1 MPSEDRRIMF
11 TFDEAYKAI
20 FSLCIQKNIKKP
32 PAGVIVKID
41 KDAEDENII
50 YIYVTNETEWK
61 GQRKIEYSRDFMA
74 ASLMLFCRGCGI
86 PIPRMARKS
95 VVLGQK
101 NIILRVEISGD

>member
-20 FSLCIQKNIKKP
+20 YGLCIQKNIKKP
-32 PAGVIVKID
+32 PAGAITKIE
-41 KDAEDENII
+41 KDADDDTLL
-50 YIYVTNETEWK
+50 YIFLVNETEWE
-61 GQRKIEYSRDFMA
+61 GARKIEYTRDFMA

-101 NIILRVEISGD
+101 NIILRVEIPAE